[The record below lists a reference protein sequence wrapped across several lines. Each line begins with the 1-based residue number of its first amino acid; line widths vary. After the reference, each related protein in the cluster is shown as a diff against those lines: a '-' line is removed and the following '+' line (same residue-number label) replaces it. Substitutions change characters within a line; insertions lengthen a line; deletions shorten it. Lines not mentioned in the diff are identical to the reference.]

1 MCVDGEG
8 NDISDST
15 KCVGL
20 RLFTCFYILFGCGYV
35 FAQLA
40 NVFGGVLVAFSDL
53 IKRLPMGA
61 SSTIRHDSRRGRY
74 VG

>member
-53 IKRLPMGA
+53 IKRLL
-61 SSTIRHDSRRGRY
+61 DN
-74 VG
+74 